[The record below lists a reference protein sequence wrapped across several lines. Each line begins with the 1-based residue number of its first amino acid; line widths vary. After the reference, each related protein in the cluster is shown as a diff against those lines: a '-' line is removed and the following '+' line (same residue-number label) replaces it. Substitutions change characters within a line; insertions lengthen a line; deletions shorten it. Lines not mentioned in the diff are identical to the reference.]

1 MAHPRFTVP
10 RSVPVKLLGAALAMA
25 VLAACGGGGPTDT
38 LAAPTGVVATSG
50 PGYITVTWQD
60 NSTDETG
67 FEVYRTAV
75 GANALT
81 VQQSSE
87 PVATLPA
94 NAVEFVDH
102 EIDLETLYD
111 YSVVAIRGATKSSAA
126 AAAGTASVPI
136 GVDLMVGTIAQAN
149 PSLSNGTMLVAYLVL
164 PRAMLDD
171 AAVTIETQIV
181 GPEGWNSGFPI
192 RRIMAPGT
200 FARSH
205 GFQSTDLAVVA
216 AVAGTYTVTMYVDG
230 VEQDV
235 ATAELADPTYRFP
248 RAENFT
254 VVTATEQTIVA
265 EWDPAPGMVSQ
276 YPRIIDRGSTPR
288 VGTYPVPS
296 YVPGEPLEG
305 VDLDTGVH
313 TLQLISA
320 NADMVAY
327 PVKVD
332 QFGVSQTNATFT
344 VGDVL
349 TGECSDLDQT
359 ITVPDAALRNAIA
372 DAVGTPGVDLTC
384 LEFLALESLTA
395 GDAGIASLEGLQYAV
410 NMKNAY
416 LHNLSSTGP
425 NVNTITDVTPLQSLS
440 ALERLSLQNNPIED
454 VTPIAGLTGL
464 ITLILS
470 GTPVSDIGFL
480 VDFDAMWNLQISN
493 SAILDLT
500 PIHGLTTI
508 EYLGIEG
515 LSVTDIGFLENYDN
529 ITSLW
534 LGSNSITSLAPLVAN
549 PGMGSNDLI
558 DVRYNNLDLTNA
570 GVQADIQALRDRGV
584 TVTVEPQK

>member
-1 MAHPRFTVP
+1 MAHPRSTVP
-10 RSVPVKLLGAALAMA
+10 RTVAVKLLGAALAMA
-25 VLAACGGGGPTDT
+25 VLAACGGGGQTDT
-38 LAAPTGVVATSG
+38 LAAPTGVTATPG

-67 FEVYRTAV
+67 FEVHRTAV
-75 GANALT
+75 GANGVAP
-81 VQQSSE
+81 QQASE
-87 PVATLPA
+87 PVATVPA
-94 NAVEFVDH
+94 NTVEFVDH
-102 EIDLETLYD
+102 EVDLETLYD
-111 YSVVAIRGATKSSAA
+111 YSVVAVRGATKSGAA
-126 AAAGTASVPI
+126 TAAGTASVPI

-181 GPEGWNSGFPI
+181 GPEGWNNGFPI
-192 RRIMAPGT
+192 RRVLAPGT

-205 GFQSTDLAVVA
+205 GFQSTDLGIVA

-230 VEQDV
+230 MEQDV
-235 ATAELADPTYRFP
+235 ATAELVDPTYRFP

-254 VVTATEQTIVA
+254 VVSATEDTIVA
-265 EWDPAPGMVSQ
+265 EWDAAPGMVSQ

-288 VGTYPVPS
+288 VGTYPVPG
-296 YVPGEPLEG
+296 YVSGEPLTG
-305 VDLDTGVH
+305 VDLDAGVH

-320 NADMVAY
+320 NADVVGY

-332 QFGVSQTNATFT
+332 QFGMSQTNATFT
-344 VGDVL
+344 VGDVV
-349 TGECSDLDQT
+349 TGECTDLDQVIT
-359 ITVPDAALRNAIA
+359 IPDAALRSAIA
-372 DAVGTPGVDLTC
+372 DAIGTPGIDLTC
-384 LEFLALESLTA
+384 LDVLALEDLIAFDS
-395 GDAGIASLEGLQYAV
+395 GIASLEGLQYAV
-410 NMKNAY
+410 NMKQAY
-416 LHNLSSTGP
+416 FNNQTSTGA
-425 NVNTITDVTPLQSLS
+425 NGNTITDVTPLQSLPS
-440 ALERLSLQNNPIED
+440 LQYLSLRNNPIED

-464 ITLILS
+464 ITLILQ
-470 GTPVSDIGFL
+470 GTPVSDISFL
-480 VDFDAMWNLQISN
+480 ADFDAMWNLQLGY

-515 LSVTDIGFLENYDN
+515 LSVTDIGFLEQFDN
-529 ITSLW
+529 ISGLW
-534 LGSNSITSLAPLVAN
+534 LASNSITSLAPLVAN
-549 PGMGSNDLI
+549 PAMGTNDHI
-558 DVRYNNLDLTNA
+558 DVRHNNLDLTDA